1 MMSAENLHKFR
12 NELTAVLFHACIWLA
27 ISFVWFSIIKNPATV
42 PFCAAVCAAASY
54 AAYRFSHKI
63 VLSSVRA
70 RRISEREE
78 PQLYAIVRE
87 LAAESSL
94 SMPRVY
100 VVPALAPNIFV
111 TGRSPSH
118 ACLCCTE
125 GLLMMMNHRELRAVV
140 GHELRH
146 VANRDI
152 VPASIACACARIIL
166 DAACCCMK
174 FGQRKSDSRK
184 TPVYYLG
191 KVLFILTAPLAACII
206 RTVASQERELV
217 ADKESCELTS
227 DPEALASA
235 LHKIESVT
243 RIDPMDKTAG
253 VRAVQML
260 MIASPFAVEGA
271 DRLLSAHMPVSER
284 TTHLLGKDLYA
295 ASSDSAGFSGE
306 YVGGYVGDAAA

>member
-1 MMSAENLHKFR
+1 MMSAENLYKFR
-12 NELTAVLFHACIWLA
+12 NGLTTALFFACIWLVIA
-27 ISFVWFSIIKNPATV
+27 FVWFCAIKNPATV
-42 PFCAAVCAAASY
+42 FLYVVVCATVSY
-54 AAYRFSHKI
+54 SAYRFSSKI
-63 VLSSVRA
+63 VLSAVQA
-70 RRISEREE
+70 RGISEQEE
-78 PQLYAIVRE
+78 PHLYAIVRE
-87 LAAESSL
+87 MAAESDL
-94 SMPRVY
+94 PMPRIY
-100 VVPALAPNIFV
+100 VAPVLSPNIFV

-184 TPVYYLG
+184 TTVYYLG

-217 ADKESCELTS
+217 ADEESCELTS

-284 TTHLLGKDLYA
+284 TAYLLGKDLYA

>member
-100 VVPALAPNIFV
+100 VVPALSPNIFV

-152 VPASIACACARIIL
+152 VPASIAAVH
-166 DAACCCMK
+166 
-174 FGQRKSDSRK
+174 
-184 TPVYYLG
+184 P
-191 KVLFILTAPLAACII
+191 
-206 RTVASQERELV
+206 
-217 ADKESCELTS
+217 
-227 DPEALASA
+227 SA
-235 LHKIESVT
+235 T
-243 RIDPMDKTAG
+243 
-253 VRAVQML
+253 
-260 MIASPFAVEGA
+260 
-271 DRLLSAHMPVSER
+271 
-284 TTHLLGKDLYA
+284 
-295 ASSDSAGFSGE
+295 
-306 YVGGYVGDAAA
+306 